1 MTATERLRQLLDE
14 RGVEWTYGDGTVSFD
29 NGERWFHAW
38 AYNDGMMC
46 VSMGYLTP
54 EQAVEAT
61 LGHELDD
68 AAMVKLHD
76 MLNVALLQLEDAS
89 DDHEARITAVDNAH
103 RLLEEAATL
112 GRGTC
117 RMCKRKGYDREY
129 LHHYECSECG
139 EEVLR
144 ASVMGESEPPR
155 FCPECGR
162 RVIGADDE

>member
-14 RGVEWTYGDGTVSFD
+14 RGVEWKASKAPLPVTSWHGAHGFKFTAMNPYGVTDYLLVQTNTLD
-29 NGERWFHAW
+29 EWPH
-38 AYNDGMMC
+38 
-46 VSMGYLTP
+46 LTP
-54 EQAVEAT
+54 EQAVE
-61 LGHELDD
+61 
-68 AAMVKLHD
+68 
-76 MLNVALLQLEDAS
+76 
-89 DDHEARITAVDNAH
+89 
-103 RLLEEAATL
+103 ATL

-144 ASVMGESEPPR
+144 SSVMGESEPPK

-162 RVIGADDE
+162 RVEE